1 MPVVLF
7 GSLTGKTF
15 IQTRSNILTSLNG
28 QYLQLSLLRGLST
41 QGQYL
46 RLSLLKEARIS
57 WSQYLLSGAGNELNQ
72 YQAHPLMWLTRQWN
86 LIEFPPPK
94 NITQLLRDTITK
106 HNTPSHSF
114 ITTQI
119 TDGAIQQLKNLISS
133 NPIQRSQ
140 FLRNVLTTF
149 TLTAEHY
156 LRTSISGAPS
166 DLVGFGDGTNT
177 TFTTTLT
184 YPPHTASVVIH
195 YTINGVSYEVTADE
209 NGNIAG
215 TYIAAGTID
224 PDGHLT
230 LTFTI
235 APDIGSLILASYT
248 RKMVDWSLKVD
259 GVDFSTVA
267 SEVHVSQRESEKI
280 NHIEV
285 TVRDPSKFTMCDP
298 ARNWGA
304 ERIQLTLGKT
314 TYFFLLESREGSE
327 VEFTIWGRAKAAL
340 LTEPFAERVDKEWVN
355 RYASSIAS
363 ELAGSIPLTWKA
375 KDYFIPY
382 GSFEGYPLDIIG
394 RLARVVG
401 AIVRTKPDGSLL
413 VRPKFTVR
421 PRNLSNVVK
430 TRHYDRYT
438 NLVSLDY
445 SEELPTCN
453 AVVVKGEP
461 SGHEVSFTLE
471 MDSSES
477 CYEAGVDSAY
487 IRVYSNPIG
496 FPYEVTSTGTIT
508 KVYGTRTKE
517 VEETITITNESG
529 SLRYPVYKGFSY
541 NWVGKCQG
549 DVIRTGKTLHIIG
562 CKCGV
567 LHVKYT
573 TKYDVYK
580 VSCEK
585 LPPDEKERPVLVCV
599 VVPEEAAAVS
609 VKVVMGKGD
618 KECDPIED
626 ELIATESV
634 AVARGKAFLDDNY
647 YLKRKFTFRVPY
659 EGAVDGEV
667 ADLEDDV
674 HNLYGRGLIRQANI
688 VINLS
693 GSTRKIWQDLE
704 VVCFENPPS

>member
-1 MPVVLF
+1 VPVVLF

-235 APDIGSLILASYT
+235 APDIGS
-248 RKMVDWSLKVD
+248 
-259 GVDFSTVA
+259 
-267 SEVHVSQRESEKI
+267 
-280 NHIEV
+280 
-285 TVRDPSKFTMCDP
+285 
-298 ARNWGA
+298 
-304 ERIQLTLGKT
+304 T

-355 RYASSIAS
+355 RYAASIAS